1 MKNFLNTVFFALI
14 ILFFVMFSLSNSQS
28 IQLNFFGVLLRP
40 LPISLLIL
48 LPFLVGVVLGSIL
61 DLAERFSLKR
71 EVKKLRKELGARE
84 AETKA
89 VAAIDTEKD
98 SFS

>member
-28 IQLNFFGVLLRP
+28 IQLNFFGVLLKP

-61 DLAERFSLKR
+61 DLADRLSLKR
-71 EVKKLRKELGARE
+71 EAKKLRKELRARE
-84 AETKA
+84 EESKA
-89 VAAIDTEKD
+89 VAAVDEEKT
-98 SFS
+98 SF